1 MSRLLGW
8 TLAAVG
14 AVAAIAGGSLLAA
27 HQMTGGATVK
37 ATSTQAEG
45 LYRGSEPPPGIRL
58 PSFALRDVISR
69 RVVRSADL
77 RGRAVL
83 VTFLDSDCTEQ
94 CPIIAGQIGRALQ
107 QMGAREASRVAPL
120 AISVS
125 PIIDTRASVKRF
137 LREHRVLGRLEY
149 LSGSVA
155 ALQPVWKEFGV
166 LSAYE
171 TGDADTHSAD
181 VRVFDPQGVW
191 VSTLHVGVDLTPANL
206 AHDVRM
212 ALEKGA

>member
-1 MSRLLGW
+1 MNGRLGW
-8 TLAAVG
+8 MLAAVIT
-14 AVAAIAGGSLLAA
+14 VSAIAGGSLIAA
-27 HQMTGGATVK
+27 RQMADRPTPGPG
-37 ATSTQAEG
+37 SQGPG

-69 RVVRSADL
+69 RLIRSADL

-83 VTFLDSDCTEQ
+83 VTFLDTDCTQQ
-94 CPIIAGQIGRALQ
+94 CPIIAGQIGRALTR
-107 QMGAREASRVAPL
+107 MGAREASRVAPL
-120 AISVS
+120 AFSVS
-125 PIIDTRASVKRF
+125 PMIDTRASVKRF
-137 LREHRVLGRLEY
+137 LLEHRVLGRLEY
-149 LSGSVA
+149 LSGSVS
-155 ALQPVWKEFGV
+155 ALRPVWNDFGV

-206 AHDVRM
+206 AHDAQR
-212 ALEKGA
+212 ALERGA